1 MNKEIDVS
9 FEELAGKACLVTG
22 ASRGIGAAVAR
33 GLGACRAKVAV
44 HYRSGREEAEEV
56 AADITRAGGVAELVA
71 GDIAEADALDCL
83 VDATVNAFGR
93 LDILIHNAGD
103 QISRVDIAAFP
114 DDLFE
119 RHVAINIRPTFTACR
134 AAVRQFRKQ
143 GGGGTIINVSSI
155 AARTGGGGGS
165 AVYAGAK
172 AFMSTFSRSLAKE
185 LAKERIRINVVSPG
199 VIDTP
204 MQHRVTSAEQ
214 LKATTT
220 QIPMGRIGEADEC
233 VGTFLYLCSDRL
245 SGYVTGQVV
254 EVNGGLLMP

>member
-1 MNKEIDVS
+1 MS
-9 FEELAGKACLVTG
+9 FDELSGKVCLVTG

-33 GLGACRAKVAV
+33 GLGACGAKVAV
-44 HYRSGREEAEEV
+44 HYRSGRAEAEQV
-56 AADITRAGGVAELVA
+56 AADIERAGGAAHLVQA
-71 GDIAEADALDCL
+71 DIAEHDALDRL
-83 VDATVNAFGR
+83 VDATVAAFGR
-93 LDILIHNAGD
+93 LNVMIHNAGD

-119 RHVAINIRPTFTACR
+119 RHVAVNIRPTFTACR

-155 AARTGGGGGS
+155 AARTGGCGGS

-185 LAKERIRINVVSPG
+185 LAKEKIRINVVSPG
-199 VIDTP
+199 VIDTE
-204 MQHRVTSAEQ
+204 MQHRVTSQEQ

-220 QIPMGRIGEADEC
+220 QIPMGRVGDPDDC

>member
-1 MNKEIDVS
+1 VS
-9 FEELAGKACLVTG
+9 FEELAGKVCLVTG

-33 GLGACRAKVAV
+33 GLGACGAKVVV
-44 HYRSGREEAEEV
+44 HYRSGHAEAEQV
-56 AADITRAGGVAELVA
+56 AADIREHGGAAHLVA
-71 GDIAEADALDCL
+71 ADIVEDDALDRL
-83 VDATVNAFGR
+83 VADAVRAFGR
-93 LDILIHNAGD
+93 LDVLIHNAGD
-103 QISRVDIAAFP
+103 QISRADIAEFP
-114 DDLFE
+114 DELFD
-119 RHVAINIRPTFTACR
+119 RHVALNIRPVFAACC
-134 AAVRQFRKQ
+134 AAVRQFRRQ
-143 GGGGTIINVSSI
+143 GGGGTMINVSSI

-199 VIDTP
+199 VIATD
-204 MQHRVTSAEQ
+204 MQDRVTSPEQ
-214 LKATTT
+214 LKATAA
-220 QIPMGRIGEADEC
+220 QIPMGRIGEPDDC